1 MKRYKWTVLVGVII
15 TAIII
20 LAQSRDD
27 LTNAAQPSTHSRH
40 NLGLAVAWH
49 WLTNIS
55 PQPPKR
61 LNADWTTLESSG
73 TGNVLFVSGPLQT
86 SAAVAESEALARWV
100 ARGNVL
106 VMLHLPGDKSDL
118 ELRRALDI
126 QPLLSLQ
133 APPTDVMRD
142 RITLLPASPSHL
154 LRDVRGIVGL
164 PNPLYPRWA
173 TLPLLESQPLPQVSG
188 QNDVTR
194 PYATQWPM
202 GMGRVVLFSQSALF
216 CNGLISHRDNWVLLL
231 NLTDLR
237 SGAGHVW
244 FDEYHQVS
252 RRDTALFSR
261 HGKVIL
267 LLMAVQAGLVAVVFV
282 FARRRRFGPITAGF
296 SRPGRSQLEFVSA
309 LADLYRRANA
319 RKYALARLYEAL
331 IRDLTSG
338 RPRSQRP
345 HGADLALSISQQ
357 SSLDLHQAEELLSDI
372 HAALEKPDISRRQLM
387 HIARRITDLRKEIR
401 VS

>member
-216 CNGLISHRDNWVLLL
+216 CNGLISHQIGR
-231 NLTDLR
+231 
-237 SGAGHVW
+237 AHV
-244 FDEYHQVS
+244 
-252 RRDTALFSR
+252 
-261 HGKVIL
+261 
-267 LLMAVQAGLVAVVFV
+267 
-282 FARRRRFGPITAGF
+282 
-296 SRPGRSQLEFVSA
+296 
-309 LADLYRRANA
+309 
-319 RKYALARLYEAL
+319 
-331 IRDLTSG
+331 
-338 RPRSQRP
+338 
-345 HGADLALSISQQ
+345 
-357 SSLDLHQAEELLSDI
+357 
-372 HAALEKPDISRRQLM
+372 
-387 HIARRITDLRKEIR
+387 
-401 VS
+401 